1 MPKRRKFPKPDA
13 TIEPIS
19 TGDID
24 VFGQNQPDSCPD
36 STAQPVKTVLSPVEL
51 TDVAAQNETAD
62 KLVSTSAQDEANS
75 EQAAAQPAHWLQ
87 PWMWLVLIGLLLAT
101 TTLAFVVYRDQT
113 STTGQL
119 ITQLS
124 DLVQNRNE
132 PVRGEEND
140 RVNVLLLGIGG
151 EGHDGGTL
159 TDTIMV
165 ASVKPSTKQ
174 VALLSLPRDLIVKIY
189 DEIDKDYW
197 EGRKINYA
205 YALGGVPL
213 AVEKI
218 SGVTGLKLHYYVVL
232 DFSGFQKIIND
243 VDGID
248 VTVDRD
254 FVGLYG
260 AKDLSTPCA
269 LKNLYHLDDGPYC
282 AVRFTTGREHM
293 DGERALIF
301 ARVRKLAPT
310 SDNSE
315 EGSDFARAQRQQK
328 ILQAFKE
335 KMFSAGTVV
344 RPQRITDVLQDV
356 DEHLETNLELW
367 EIARLLELAGDI
379 STDSI
384 IHKVVDDSP
393 EGLVMTTI
401 YVPTG
406 ASVVVPRAGDY
417 DYSEIQKLA
426 KTIFK
431 VEPVTPDDTIETTAS
446 QTTTDPTDA
455 IIQVLNGTTTIGLAA
470 RTGATL
476 EEQGFTVSEIGNAFT
491 TDYTETKLYDLTNGA
506 KPATV
511 ELLQTNLGAVATTAD
526 EVETLL
532 SLDPDTNVLDTTA
545 DFIIILG
552 NNEPSSTTAP

>member
-1 MPKRRKFPKPDA
+1 MPKRRKFPKPA
-13 TIEPIS
+13 ASIEPIS
-19 TGDID
+19 TGDSD
-24 VFGQNQPDSCPD
+24 VLVPTQPESPL
-36 STAQPVKTVLSPVEL
+36 SRTTQPVKTVQTPVKST
-51 TDVAAQNETAD
+51 TDAAHIEVAG
-62 KLVSTSAQDEANS
+62 KPVSTSTPDETGAD
-75 EQAAAQPAHWLQ
+75 QIGTLPTRRLRL
-87 PWMWLVLIGLLLAT
+87 WMWLMFVGLLLAVS
-101 TTLAFVVYRDQT
+101 TLAYLTYRDQT
-113 STTGQL
+113 NVTSQL
-119 ITQLS
+119 ISQLG

-165 ASVKPSTKQ
+165 ASIKPSTKQ

-189 DEIDKDYW
+189 NETDKDYW

-213 AVEKI
+213 AIEKI
-218 SGVTGLKLHYYVVL
+218 SEVTGLKLHYYVVL
-232 DFSGFQKIIND
+232 DFSGFQKVIND
-243 VDGID
+243 VAGID

-260 AKDLSTPCA
+260 AKDLSTPCP
-269 LKNLYHLDDGPYC
+269 LKNLYQLDDGPYC
-282 AVRFTTGREHM
+282 AVRFVVGTEHM

-301 ARVRKLAPT
+301 SRVRKLAPT
-310 SDNSE
+310 SNNSE

-335 KMFSAGTVV
+335 KLFSAGTVV
-344 RPQRITDVLQDV
+344 RPQRVTDVLRDV

-384 IHKVVDDSP
+384 VHKVVDDSP
-393 EGLVMTTI
+393 EGLVMTTT
-401 YVPTG
+401 YAPTG

-417 DYSEIQKLA
+417 DYSEIRKLA

-431 VEPVTPDDTIETTAS
+431 VEPVSPSDMIETSESETI
-446 QTTTDPTDA
+446 TEPTDA
-455 IIQVLNGTTTIGLAA
+455 VIQVLNGTTTIGLAA
-470 RTGATL
+470 RTGSIL

-491 TDYTETKLYDLTNGA
+491 VDYTETKIYDLTNGT

-511 ELLQTNLGAVATTAD
+511 ELLQTNLGAVAATAD
-526 EVETLL
+526 EVNTLL
-532 SLDPDTNVLDTTA
+532 SLDPDANVLDTTA

-552 NNEPSSTTAP
+552 NNEPSSTVTP